1 MGKSNNMNDSA
12 DFDLGFSPQEFE
24 QLQVNQGLGIRRI
37 HYGHYTFEIV
47 SATPQTSKGKTPHVM
62 MKVTARVVAA
72 LDGANKSEI
81 GSEISN
87 FYAGS
92 PQSPEFMK
100 QRLKA
105 LCLATGVSPGK
116 SGGLKGSNFLGKRFD
131 ASVVWELSKSDK
143 LDDMGRAKYYVN
155 DRMKAERKVGSEI
168 PMGFNPNAESAKAE
182 QYLAGSSPES
192 AVGVIGDTAPWEA
205 TASTVIGDA
214 QSGFAGQG
222 DVTTGFIDESEVDPV
237 AMSYRAVYKLGGDEA
252 ADAKTVLLDAGI
264 DPEGP
269 VNLELVTDP
278 DLRKAYEA
286 KFLKVETKTG
296 GLPPLNGKART
307 GVRAPA
313 QR

>member
-1 MGKSNNMNDSA
+1 MGKSNNNHE
-12 DFDLGFSPQEFE
+12 DFDLGFSPEEFE

-47 SATPQTSKGKTPHVM
+47 SAAPQTSKGKTPHVM

-72 LDGANKSEI
+72 ADGANKSEI

-105 LCLATGVSPGK
+105 LCVATGVSAGK
-116 SGGLKGSNFLGKRFD
+116 SGGLKGSHFIGKRFD

-143 LDDMGRAKYYVN
+143 LDDMGRSKYYVN

-182 QYLAGSSPES
+182 QYLAGSAPD
-192 AVGVIGDTAPWEA
+192 AAGGVGDIAPWDQGSANGVVELAPIGGEA
-205 TASTVIGDA
+205 SAP
-214 QSGFAGQG
+214 
-222 DVTTGFIDESEVDPV
+222 TGFIDESEVDPV
-237 AMSYRAVYKLGGDEA
+237 AMAYRAVYKLGGDES

-269 VNLELVTDP
+269 VNVELITDP

-286 KFLKVETKTG
+286 KFAPKIETKP